1 MAVIA
6 ISNGTFHQKHQGA
19 HIQSNGN
26 DNLKH
31 NSNHFVAA
39 KIKRACAKILH
50 KLIISGKNQNANT
63 MAKDRFDIKEKE
75 TMNLLT
81 ETMVIVDKETGVN
94 YLYVGR
100 GYGGG
105 LTPLLD
111 ADGKPIITKD
121 GYKK

>member
-1 MAVIA
+1 MT
-6 ISNGTFHQKHQGA
+6 ISNITQIILLLQKYNELVPRYCTS
-19 HIQSNGN
+19 SNF
-26 DNLKH
+26 LERRH
-31 NSNHFVAA
+31 TITIEMPIFTT
-39 KIKRACAKILH
+39 
-50 KLIISGKNQNANT
+50 QNENT

>member
-1 MAVIA
+1 M
-6 ISNGTFHQKHQGA
+6 
-19 HIQSNGN
+19 GN
-26 DNLKH
+26 
-31 NSNHFVAA
+31 
-39 KIKRACAKILH
+39 
-50 KLIISGKNQNANT
+50 
-63 MAKDRFDIKEKE
+63 DRFDIKEKE
-75 TMNLLT
+75 MVSIMT
-81 ETMVIVDKETGVN
+81 ETVVIVDKETGVN